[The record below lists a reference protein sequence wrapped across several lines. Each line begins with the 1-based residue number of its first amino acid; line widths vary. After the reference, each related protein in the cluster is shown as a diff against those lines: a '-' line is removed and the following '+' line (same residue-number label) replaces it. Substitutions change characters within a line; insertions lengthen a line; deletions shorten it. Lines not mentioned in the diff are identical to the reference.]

1 MRTLKDYI
9 WFIYILLV
17 LFAFLPFFRIDLYFK
32 YKKYIKFLY
41 INISL
46 LIWTILMGLKLVLSN
61 EIFLYYASLIV
72 YPIVFGLVVLLLLA
86 VHDYLNIKNKK
97 ILSWTLFILWSIDAV
112 LALTN
117 NMHQAFIQLRF
128 QDGITV
134 SIFNNAPVGIIFYI
148 HTIIAYSLLAYVFMK
163 LFTFFLDRFRK
174 NKDFLPLFLITTCFI
189 FGVIV
194 NITHLTV
201 VQFTIDPTLSVFL
214 IFMTALYMIFI
225 IRDLNLISQL
235 NNNQFILDH
244 YREMYLIVDI
254 NDMVV
259 NASDELKEKFEL
271 DDLKHK
277 SFDEIKAIMDQKAVI
292 YQDSKSIDKAYQPDK
307 IYLHMKEE
315 KINLPLFK
323 YSGKL
328 YLYYDETDHQALMNE
343 LNYVLYHDM
352 MTDLYNRNYF
362 EDYKRVLNHKNDM
375 YGVLIFD
382 LDGLKRTNDHF
393 GHDAGDDLLK
403 CFANS
408 LKEVSKT
415 HKHTTAIRLGGDE
428 FVLIV
433 ENEKDYDVKNIVSFI
448 ETYVKAHNNGKCIG
462 FSYGTSR
469 RMNLEQSISVVLK
482 QADLALYEMK
492 KKRHE
497 IED

>member
-163 LFTFFLDRFRK
+163 LFTYFLDRFRK

-415 HKHTTAIRLGGDE
+415 QEHTTAIRLGGDE
-428 FVLIV
+428 FILIV

-469 RMNLEQSISVVLK
+469 RVNLDQSISVVLK

-492 KKRHE
+492 KNKTS
-497 IED
+497 